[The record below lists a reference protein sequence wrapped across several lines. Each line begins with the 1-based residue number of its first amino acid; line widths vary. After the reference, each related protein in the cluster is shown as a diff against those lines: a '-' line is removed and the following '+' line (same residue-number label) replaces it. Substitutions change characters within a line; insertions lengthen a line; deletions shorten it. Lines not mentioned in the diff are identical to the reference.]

1 MLEVLRFFD
10 IKVDK
15 DLVER
20 IFGSNNKNYMECSI
34 KKLRDRL
41 VHNVNENVLRVILE
55 RYDDI
60 MSDIDKFI
68 SKIK

>member
-1 MLEVLRFFD
+1 MFH
-10 IKVDK
+10 
-15 DLVER
+15 
-20 IFGSNNKNYMECSI
+20 
-34 KKLRDRL
+34 KKMRDRL